1 MTRLHCWP
9 VPTLNQIR
17 HFIFLVQV
25 LHRTP
30 ICVLTWVYE
39 SCTKFLVTG
48 LSCPKLFGN
57 LLNALWGK
65 KRLLLNASK
74 HSPECFL
81 LCLNRLSVT
90 KKNMLLVPK
99 YFVTVPDDD
108 PEILINLS
116 HPWTSPTYTCR
127 NSVQIGLKLNH
138 TDFKMN
144 VFETYDR
151 TATCR
156 AAKAMMLKRILKK
169 LRSSLFYWYIQGLK
183 ITQPSKA
190 NTSNI
195 RDSKTRN
202 LLLECTV

>member
-65 KRLLLNASK
+65 KKRLLLNASK

-90 KKNMLLVPK
+90 KKKHMLLVPK

-116 HPWTSPTYTCR
+116 HPWTAHLYMHAFSTNR
-127 NSVQIGLKLNH
+127 LEIKSQ
-138 TDFKMN
+138 
-144 VFETYDR
+144 
-151 TATCR
+151 
-156 AAKAMMLKRILKK
+156 ILK
-169 LRSSLFYWYIQGLK
+169 WMCLK
-183 ITQPSKA
+183 CMIILPPAGQQKQWCWNEYLKNWEAVYFTD
-190 NTSNI
+190 I
-195 RDSKTRN
+195 YRD
-202 LLLECTV
+202 